1 MWSHFEKGKWLCLS
15 CLGLFAMESWFV
27 VKGFSMLVWSQG
39 NSFVCLWCDAAVL
52 NWLCVICLLGKVIF
66 VLVVLS
72 ILDLSLI
79 SAKSSRHATILN
91 SSCVLLVT
99 RNFCFLLDRGLIYS
113 TPFFSIMPFVKWS
126 NFLFFCLARRKL
138 FEVFVVRG
146 ESRLCRDF
154 SKAWF
159 ASGGNRGDCRVE

>member
-1 MWSHFEKGKWLCLS
+1 M
-15 CLGLFAMESWFV
+15 
-27 VKGFSMLVWSQG
+27 
-39 NSFVCLWCDAAVL
+39 
-52 NWLCVICLLGKVIF
+52 ICLLGKVIF
-66 VLVVLS
+66 FLVVLG
-72 ILDLSLI
+72 ILDISLI
-79 SAKSSRHATILN
+79 PVKSSRHATILK

-113 TPFFSIMPFVKWS
+113 TPFFSIIPFVEWG

-154 SKAWF
+154 SKA
-159 ASGGNRGDCRVE
+159 